1 MRLLFSRGPLRSTR
15 CDDVLYR
22 RYRTQAGDC
31 SSVQGF
37 PGGTSSVSFR
47 FHNSCSRTRGSHTEQ
62 GSNWGFDTKFHRLP
76 LIFFL
81 VNFSCQP
88 LRDYLPTLS
97 CSRTCRAPFRLI
109 FILLLAKF
117 FFSSLFLFFIN
128 LHPLHTTFTHVI
140 YTYIF
145 IHAQGASANAGENF
159 PAKTAS
165 HPGKRLR
172 WCCSVLWD
180 IFNRIHSSFNTLVV

>member
-1 MRLLFSRGPLRSTR
+1 MTTYYTGDTARRLATAPR
-15 CDDVLYR
+15 CKGFLVVQALYHFVSITAVQER
-22 RYRTQAGDC
+22 EARTQNE
-31 SSVQGF
+31 V
-37 PGGTSSVSFR
+37 
-47 FHNSCSRTRGSHTEQ
+47 RT
-62 GSNWGFDTKFHRLP
+62 GFDTKFHRLP